1 MEFYR
6 KEKTMR
12 TAMSEE
18 DLKWRRRS
26 DARTLA
32 EAEQIKADKERY
44 NGAVI
49 GAREIAQ
56 EEIERV
62 KGIAKVAG
70 MKTPQAPKTEP
81 QSTPQHLYGQRVI
94 PNTVVTPQFSPRRS
108 NPATIGRL

>member
-1 MEFYR
+1 
-6 KEKTMR
+6 MR
-12 TAMSEE
+12 PIDPEE
-18 DLKWRRRS
+18 LKWRRRS

-44 NGAVI
+44 KGAI
-49 GAREIAQ
+49 LGAKEIAN

-70 MKTPQAPKTEP
+70 IKTPNAPKEAIVDNNKSTE
-81 QSTPQHLYGQRVI
+81 I
-94 PNTVVTPQFSPRRS
+94 FNRRGYK